1 MLEKQAA
8 HRSAHDP
15 TGDPARRPP
24 TPARPVGDG
33 LHRALG
39 NGALAAAA
47 EAVRALDGPGT
58 PLGAGPRAAA
68 ARAVGHDPGDVR
80 VHTGPRIRAAARA
93 AGAAGFTFGRDIGIA
108 TGPGEDA
115 PHALLV
121 HEAVHA
127 AQQGVG
133 GLASAEAAEHQAAE
147 AGRGARATA
156 LAGVAAPY
164 VAWAPEDWL
173 HSTPDVRRYGLSD
186 LTDEARAVDEWLD
199 RQISSTPETDR
210 MLEAKAALR
219 AELARRAPAL
229 TAAGPRGRPAAARG
243 ARRPAAAA
251 PEPALPDTEMPHV
264 LRDRASTALT
274 DPAEIRAE
282 SDRIAAWLLR
292 PDVSRA
298 DRALLREELA
308 LLAPA
313 VTADLD
319 RARTQRRQTRL
330 ARALSPATTQDRA
343 GVLGSL
349 RIIDSIRPYQA
360 APGSAYVIHEGE
372 MLVFPLE
379 TAQRVRAEVL
389 TSLAEA
395 ARRARGIN
403 DSTQF
408 RMNEHLRLNYEE
420 HEVVGFLVSVFSGE
434 EPVALQSRMLGPLAE
449 SNMALA
455 RFRAA
460 ARGGSLA
467 DMGDAVLTA
476 VEQADRA
483 QRIVLDGIDR
493 AVATAGAIVHGLE
506 ITRNLAFAVALSVGA
521 VLAAPVVAA
530 GVAGLGA
537 TGLTATVL
545 TAAGTGAAVGG
556 EGLVLGFTSGAGGE
570 LVAGHGARAAL
581 SAGVD
586 EGLRVG
592 AQGVQ
597 IGVGAGVGLAAARTL
612 GVGAQGLSRLQS
624 LGRGALAQG
633 AGNAAGGITG
643 ALLTPPEG
651 TGRGEAA
658 LRAGLTGFGLG
669 ALGGVA
675 GTYAQSLSSP
685 TAQWAV
691 GAALPAAVDAGATY
705 LQTGDL
711 SQSFLS
717 AGTSLAVGALVT
729 GRPTGL
735 GENAQQRAF
744 EAGQSVRRGAA
755 EAGQSV
761 RRGVAA
767 AGRQVRSYVA
777 GAAIGLADP
786 VPALRLQQTSSSI
799 TLSGGQ
805 RPGAASPRTGAP
817 DPKAPTAL
825 APQPPSAPAQQSP
838 ADTAVAQAS
847 VPDHAVPSPATVI
860 SPQTRAPAVSQ
871 PRLLA
876 QYERVANSK
885 MGAVVLD
892 VLSRQRTTPTRTRLG
907 QLRQQFDQL
916 RGQVGNGPM
925 TPTQRADA
933 NAILREARDLARA
946 DFDNVRDAIWRRLR
960 ADTELRQIEGQL
972 QTAGDA
978 AQGGTALQVNTR
990 RAAGTQFESLGVEH
1004 RTRLSDDP
1012 WRYNDPANLIV
1023 TDAAQNEQYLEALR
1037 RHGSIWPTGDVED
1050 FVIRHQLND
1059 QGVDFGPKT
1068 RQ

>member
-1 MLEKQAA
+1 
-8 HRSAHDP
+8 
-15 TGDPARRPP
+15 
-24 TPARPVGDG
+24 
-33 LHRALG
+33 
-39 NGALAAAA
+39 
-47 EAVRALDGPGT
+47 
-58 PLGAGPRAAA
+58 
-68 ARAVGHDPGDVR
+68 GDVR

-108 TGPGEDA
+108 TGPGEEA

-133 GLASAEAAEHQAAE
+133 GLASAEAAEHQAAD

-199 RQISSTPETDR
+199 RQISSSPETDR
-210 MLEAKAALR
+210 MLEARAALR

-229 TAAGPRGRPAAARG
+229 TAAGPRSRPPAARG
-243 ARRPAAAA
+243 ARRPAGAA

-264 LRDRASTALT
+264 LRDRAGTALT

-319 RARTQRRQTRL
+319 RARTERKQTRL
-330 ARALSPATTQDRA
+330 ARALSPTTTQDRA
-343 GVLGSL
+343 GVLANL

-360 APGSAYVIHEGE
+360 APGSAYVVHEGE
-372 MLVFPLE
+372 LLVFPLE

-389 TSLAEA
+389 TSLADA

-434 EPVALQSRMLGPLAE
+434 EPVQLQSRMLGPLAE
-449 SNMALA
+449 STMALA

-483 QRIVLDGIDR
+483 QQIVLDGIDR

-537 TGLTATVL
+537 TGLTATAL
-545 TAAGTGAAVGG
+545 TAAGTGAVVGG
-556 EGLVLGFTSGAGGE
+556 EGVVLGFTSGAGGE
-570 LVAGHGARAAL
+570 LVAGHGVRSAL

-612 GVGAQGLSRLQS
+612 GVGTGVAQGLSRLQS

-633 AGNAAGGITG
+633 AGNAAGGVTG

-658 LRAGLTGFGLG
+658 LWAGLTGFGLG

-675 GTYAQSLSSP
+675 GTYAQGLSSP
-685 TAQWAV
+685 AARWAV
-691 GAALPAAVDAGATY
+691 GAALPAAVDAGGTY

-711 SQSFLS
+711 SQAFLS
-717 AGTSLAVGALVT
+717 GGTSLAVGVLAAGHQT
-729 GRPTGL
+729 ER
-735 GENAQQRAF
+735 GERSRQRASQ
-744 EAGQSVRRGAA
+744 AGESVRRA
-755 EAGQSV
+755 
-761 RRGVAA
+761 VAS

-786 VPALRLQQTSSSI
+786 VPALRLQQTSSSV

-817 DPKAPTAL
+817 DPEVPTAPAPQPRTAP
-825 APQPPSAPAQQSP
+825 APQPPAE
-838 ADTAVAQAS
+838 TAVTQAS
-847 VPDHAVPSPATVI
+847 APDHAVSSPATVI
-860 SPQTRAPAVSQ
+860 SPQTRAPVLSQ

-876 QYERVANSK
+876 QYERVANGK

-907 QLRQQFDQL
+907 QLHRQFDQL
-916 RGQVGNGPM
+916 RGEVGNGPM
-925 TPTQRADA
+925 TPAQRADA

-960 ADTELRQIEGQL
+960 ADPDLRQIEGQL

>member
-1 MLEKQAA
+1 MFEQQAA
-8 HRSAHDP
+8 HRSAHDR

-24 TPARPVGDG
+24 SPARPVGDG
-33 LHRALG
+33 LHRAFG

-108 TGPGEDA
+108 TRPGEEA

-127 AQQGVG
+127 AQQGMG
-133 GLASAEAAEHQAAE
+133 GLASTEAAEHQAAE
-147 AGRGARATA
+147 AGRGTRATA

-210 MLEAKAALR
+210 MLEARAALR

-243 ARRPAAAA
+243 ARRPAATA

-313 VTADLD
+313 VAADLD

-330 ARALSPATTQDRA
+330 ARALSPTTTQDRA
-343 GVLGSL
+343 GVLANL

-395 ARRARGIN
+395 ARRARGMN

-408 RMNEHLRLNYEE
+408 RMSEHLRLNYEE

-483 QRIVLDGIDR
+483 QQIVLDGIDR

-545 TAAGTGAAVGG
+545 TAAGTGAVVGG
-556 EGLVLGFTSGAGGE
+556 EGVVLGFTSGAGGE
-570 LVAGHGARAAL
+570 LVAGHGVRAAL

-586 EGLRVG
+586 EGARVG

-658 LRAGLTGFGLG
+658 VRAGLTGLGLG

-675 GTYAQSLSSP
+675 GTYAQGLSSP
-685 TAQWAV
+685 AAQWAV
-691 GAALPAAVDAGATY
+691 GAALPSAVEAGATY

-735 GENAQQRAF
+735 GESTQQRAF
-744 EAGQSVRRGAA
+744 EAGQSVRRGVT
-755 EAGQSV
+755 SV
-761 RRGVAA
+761 
-767 AGRQVRSYVA
+767 GRQVRSYVA

-805 RPGAASPRTGAP
+805 RPGAASPRTGIPELEAP
-817 DPKAPTAL
+817 NAP
-825 APQPPSAPAQQSP
+825 APQPRTAPAPQSP

-847 VPDHAVPSPATVI
+847 VPDHAVSSPATVI

-907 QLRQQFDQL
+907 QLRRQFDQL
-916 RGQVGNGPM
+916 RGQVGNGPL
-925 TPTQRADA
+925 TPAQRADA

-960 ADTELRQIEGQL
+960 ADTDLRQIEGQL
-972 QTAGDA
+972 QTTGDA
-978 AQGGTALQVNTR
+978 AQGGTALRVNTR
-990 RAAGTQFESLGVEH
+990 RGAGTEFESLGVEH

-1050 FVIRHQLND
+1050 FVIRHGLND